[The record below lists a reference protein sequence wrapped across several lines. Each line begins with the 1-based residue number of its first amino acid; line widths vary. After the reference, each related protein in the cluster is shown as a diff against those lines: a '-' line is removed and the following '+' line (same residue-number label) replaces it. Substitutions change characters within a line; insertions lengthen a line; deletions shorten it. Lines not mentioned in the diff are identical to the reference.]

1 MFKFFDFP
9 KLSTGNF
16 CFKWLPWLCYS
27 DSTAGYTW
35 RVWENWAWLAWEV
48 DQEISDD
55 LRHALAIFSLWRAP
69 KGPQASPMVP
79 NGQPCVPWE
88 VQIRNFT
95 MEWFYYGKTER
106 CLNERW
112 INEYVTIRA
121 TFWPFSGS
129 EGPSKGLQRSSMENQ
144 VCLRCVKIEY
154 FTKG

>member
-1 MFKFFDFP
+1 MFCLFSGSESPLRATKGPQRFP
-9 KLSTGNF
+9 MDKPVCHEMSSKIFYYGMISL
-16 CFKWLPWLCYS
+16 
-27 DSTAGYTW
+27 
-35 RVWENWAWLAWEV
+35 WENWALLAWEV

-106 CLNERW
+106 CINERW
-112 INEYVTIRA
+112 IKEYLMIRA
-121 TFWPFSGS
+121 IFWPFSGS
-129 EGPSKGLQRSSMENQ
+129 EGPSKGPRRAPMETK
-144 VCLRCVKIEY
+144 CVL
-154 FTKG
+154 GVSR